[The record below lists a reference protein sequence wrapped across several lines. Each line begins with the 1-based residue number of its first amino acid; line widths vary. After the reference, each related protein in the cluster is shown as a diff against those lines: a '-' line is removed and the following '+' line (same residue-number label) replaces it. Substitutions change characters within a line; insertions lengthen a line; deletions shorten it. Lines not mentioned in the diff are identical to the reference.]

1 MRVSDYYDLG
11 VTQPALEFLDVDV
24 EKDTQVFVDPFAF
37 SFLNDDWAR
46 ECVSLIQDFYDELL
60 EAIRSDDRSRG
71 LYLLSQLSESNEV
84 HLGLSSD
91 DSAGSGVADK
101 LASEIYDALSTSEAL
116 SSGLLT
122 DVQNTV
128 LFVPGIGH
136 DRISDMTVNIV
147 RRQLISFTQ
156 RMAAVYGI
164 ELVPGLDSGPMWNR
178 RLHQWEAE
186 HVDLPMPNGKL
197 LLVPRAVVRK
207 TSTFDAGDYLTHF
220 VLPYLQQVEL
230 LKLQSSIVQV
240 RKGRR
245 FRGERFVT
253 KKDIIERDGK
263 PRKQWNTEVTE
274 DNPEIL
280 ERYRD
285 EKQKHTEPPGHDSL
299 SEAVG
304 TPPPDWDALLNS
316 VQSIPSGT
324 ATADTY
330 HRAVQN
336 LLSALFYPA
345 LDFPDREVR
354 IHEGRKRIDIT
365 YSNLAEAGF
374 FHWLWN
380 AGNVES
386 GQVIVECKNYTDN
399 LSNPEFDQLTGR
411 FSPRRGRFGLLCYRG
426 FQDKKSDVIKRCRDA
441 ALDDRGYV
449 IALDDADLARLVQ
462 ARKDGE
468 VTLFRYLMD
477 RFQELV

>member
-1 MRVSDYYDLG
+1 MRVSEYYSLG

-24 EKDTQVFVDPFAF
+24 EKDTKVFVDPFAF
-37 SFLNDDWAR
+37 SFLEDDWAR

-60 EAIRSDDRSRG
+60 EAIRSDDRARG

-84 HLGLSSD
+84 HLGLSSG
-91 DSAGSGVADK
+91 DSDGSGVADK
-101 LASEIYDALSTSEAL
+101 LAAEIYDALSMSEAL

-136 DRISDMTVNIV
+136 DRISDMTINIV

-156 RMAAVYGI
+156 RVAETHGI
-164 ELVPGLDSGPMWNR
+164 ELVPGLNSGPMWNR
-178 RLHQWEAE
+178 HLHHWEAD

-220 VLPYLQQVEL
+220 VLPHLQQVEL
-230 LKLQSSIVQV
+230 LKHQSNIVQV
-240 RKGRR
+240 RKSVR

-253 KKDIIERDGK
+253 KKDIIKRDGK
-263 PRKQWNTEVTE
+263 PRKKWNTEVTE
-274 DNPEIL
+274 DNPELL

-285 EKQKHTEPPGHDSL
+285 EKRRHTEPPGHDSL
-299 SEAVG
+299 SSAVG
-304 TPPPDWDALLNS
+304 SPPPDWDALLKS
-316 VQSIPSGT
+316 VLSIPPGPS
-324 ATADTY
+324 TADAY
-330 HRAVQN
+330 HRAVQR
-336 LLSALFYPA
+336 LLTALFYPA
-345 LDFPDREVR
+345 LDLPNREVQ
-354 IHEGRKRIDIT
+354 IHEGRKRIDIV

-380 AGNVES
+380 AGNVDS
-386 GQVIVECKNYTDN
+386 GQIVVECKNYTDK
-399 LSNPEFDQLTGR
+399 LSNPELDQLTGR
-411 FSPRRGRFGLLCYRG
+411 FSPRRGRFGLLLYRG
-426 FQDKKSDVIKRCRDA
+426 FQDRKSDVIKRCRDA
-441 ALDDRGYV
+441 ALDDRGFV
-449 IALDDADLARLVQ
+449 IALDDNDLARLVL
-462 ARKDGE
+462 ARQHGE
-468 VTLFRYLMD
+468 ATLFRYLME